1 MTGAL
6 VNALAVVICGWL
18 GVLVRKLLK
27 DSLREIL
34 TEGIG
39 VAILA
44 VGILDAIKTEN
55 TLLLV
60 LSIVLG
66 GFLGNLIGVQ
76 KNLDRLGVFLENK
89 IGSKDNSPIG
99 QGFVTA
105 TLIFCVGGMVIYGSI
120 NAGLG
125 NNETLYIKSVMDGVT
140 SLILSSVLGWGVILS
155 AIPVLVLQGGI
166 ALLAGVI
173 EPIATDAFINQLSG
187 IGGTL
192 IIAIGLTLLGIKK
205 IRIGD
210 LLPAVLGAFLI
221 FLF

>member
-6 VNALAVVICGWL
+6 VNALAVIICGGL
-18 GVLVRKLLK
+18 GVLIRKVLK
-27 DSLREIL
+27 ESLREVL
-34 TEGIG
+34 TEAIGIAVITVG
-39 VAILA
+39 V
-44 VGILDAIKTEN
+44 LDAIKTEN

-66 GFLGNLIGVQ
+66 GLIGTIIGAQ
-76 KNLDRLGVFLENK
+76 NKLDRFGKFLENK
-89 IGSKDNSPIG
+89 LGGKDNSQIG

-155 AIPVLVLQGGI
+155 AIPVLVMQGGI

-205 IRIGD
+205 IRTGD

-221 FLF
+221 FLD